1 MSNIVING
9 KIVEDPIDFK
19 KTSDDLHKM
28 ALSKSRE
35 AFRQQQEET
44 YKNQH
49 TPMRIT
55 NRKIGRNDPC
65 PCGSNKKFKKCCI
78 AK

>member
-9 KIVEDPIDFK
+9 KLVEDPINFN
-19 KTSDDLHKM
+19 KTSDDLNSLLVK
-28 ALSKSRE
+28 KSRE
-35 AFRQQQEET
+35 AFRQQQEKT

-65 PCGSNKKFKKCCI
+65 PCGSGKKFKKCCI
-78 AK
+78 TK